1 MSKGPRPAEAN
12 PLRTAAF
19 RGLWLSNAAGDAALM
34 VAMFTTSLVLTLWL
48 HAPAFVVGL
57 VQPLSNAGALIF
69 GLVVGVFVDRW
80 GQRRTMYAAVWARLL
95 GYSLPVFAWALGWL
109 HPWQLLLA
117 VFVASVADTF
127 FRAAQSSL
135 LPVLVGRK
143 GVPDA
148 AAALQASDQVVQL
161 AAPVGA
167 GLLTKLVPAP
177 LVLALSAVGQLFSL
191 LGLRALPADQAHAPD
206 HQHQRILPAIREG
219 LGFFARTPLLAAV
232 MLAAMTNNF
241 AAGLYASA
249 ETVFVLRV
257 LGMDPVV
264 FGLLMSVS
272 AVGGILGALLAPR
285 LGRRWGPL
293 RTLFC
298 GATLMPI
305 NFALIP
311 LAALWPQAQVAI
323 VGISFVLFGLSL
335 GCFGVSSA
343 GLSAQ
348 LTPSRLMAR
357 VSSTRRTFTQG
368 AVVLGGLLSAVL
380 SQAFGTLVPLI
391 AAAAISAL
399 QFIPLLRVGVP
410 RRGAPSQA
418 ELEAAL
424 EESEGEAGEAGEV
437 R

>member
-1 MSKGPRPAEAN
+1 MAQQPEAAPAHPLKN
-12 PLRTAAF
+12 PAF

-34 VAMFTTSLVLTLWL
+34 VALFTTSLVLTLWL
-48 HAPAFVVGL
+48 HAPALVVGL

-69 GLVVGVFVDRW
+69 GLVVGVLVDRW
-80 GQRRTMYAAVWARLL
+80 GQRRTMYAAVCARLL
-95 GYSLPVFAWALGWL
+95 GYSLPVIAWALGWL
-109 HPWQLLLA
+109 HPWHLLLA

-127 FRAAQSSL
+127 FTAAQSSL
-135 LPVLVGRK
+135 LPQLVGRR

-148 AAALQASDQVVQL
+148 AGTLQASDQVVQL
-161 AAPVGA
+161 AAPAGA
-167 GLLTKLVPAP
+167 AFLTKLAPAP
-177 LVLALSAVGQLFSL
+177 LVLALSAVGQLL
-191 LGLRALPADQAHAPD
+191 ALMGLRALPRDAERQPR

-219 LGFFARTPLLAAV
+219 LGYLGRTPLLAAV
-232 MLAAMTNNF
+232 TLAAVTNNF

-249 ETVFVLRV
+249 ETVFILRV

-264 FGLLMSVS
+264 FGLLISVS

-311 LAALWPQAQVAI
+311 LAALWPQAQVPI
-323 VGISFVLFGLSL
+323 IGTSFVLFGLSL
-335 GCFGVSSA
+335 GFFGVSSA
-343 GLSAQ
+343 GLTAE

-368 AVVLGGLLSAVL
+368 SVVLGGVLSAVL
-380 SQAFGTLVPLI
+380 SQAVGTLVPLL
-391 AAAAISAL
+391 AAAAVSAL
-399 QFIPLLRVGVP
+399 QLIPLARVGVP
-410 RRGAPSQA
+410 RRGEPSAQ
-418 ELEAAL
+418 ELRSAV
-424 EESEGEAGEAGEV
+424 GEPN
-437 R
+437 